1 MAIAIGER
9 MTKIKNISGIQGVLC
24 IPAQQLPLTD
34 SRPILEVLRPVRIE
48 QWRMEGLFRRGKFSV
63 FHKIRF
69 VGAIRAR
76 AFDHAHRAM
85 SEARGDSRGVSPIEI
100 AVDKRLTARR
110 MFDAVSDEKIREVMR
125 NMIVAENLQT
135 ARYTAK
141 KAGYVWQQ
149 FVFDFNYGLEQM
161 MEQQERSKENAT
173 RSI

>member
-1 MAIAIGER
+1 
-9 MTKIKNISGIQGVLC
+9 MTKIKNISESAGASH
-24 IPAQQLPLTD
+24 IPAQQLPLAD
-34 SRPILEVLRPVRIE
+34 SRPILDILRPVRIE
-48 QWRMEGLFRRGKFSV
+48 QWRAEGLFRRGKFSV
-63 FHKIRF
+63 FHKVRF

-76 AFDHAHRAM
+76 AFDHTHREM
-85 SEARGDSRGVSPIEI
+85 TEARGDNRGVSAIEI

-125 NMIVAENLQT
+125 NMIVTENLQT

-149 FVFDFNYGLEQM
+149 FVLDFNYGLEQM

>member
-1 MAIAIGER
+1 MVVAIGER
-9 MTKIKNISGIQGVLC
+9 MTKFNKTSGVAGALH
-24 IPAQQLPLTD
+24 IPAQQLSLAD
-34 SRPILEVLRPVRIE
+34 SRPILDILRPVRIE
-48 QWRMEGLFRRGKFSV
+48 QWRIEGLFRRGKFSV

-76 AFDHAHRAM
+76 AFDHSHREM
-85 SEARGDSRGVSPIEI
+85 CEARGDSRGVSAIEV

-110 MFDAVSDEKIREVMR
+110 MFNAVQDTQMRVIMR
-125 NMIVAENLQT
+125 NMIVSENLQT

-149 FVFDFNYGLEQM
+149 FVLDFNYGLEQM

>member
-1 MAIAIGER
+1 MVIAIGER
-9 MTKIKNISGIQGVLC
+9 MTKIKNISESAGVSH
-24 IPAQQLPLTD
+24 IPAQQLPLAD
-34 SRPILEVLRPVRIE
+34 SRPILDILRPVRIE
-48 QWRMEGLFRRGKFSV
+48 QWRAEGLFRRGKFSV
-63 FHKIRF
+63 FHKVRF

-76 AFDHAHRAM
+76 AFDHTHREM
-85 SEARGDSRGVSPIEI
+85 TEARGDNRGVSAIEI

-125 NMIVAENLQT
+125 NMIVTENLQT

-149 FVFDFNYGLEQM
+149 FVLDFNYGLEQM